1 MSLRLYL
8 LRHGETTFSMSRGFC
23 GVLDVDLTEYGYE
36 MAKAFADEY
45 KDLTWKAIYCSPM
58 KRTRATA
65 TPISEATGLDLIIRE
80 GLKEANY
87 GEWEGKSKEDVKQ
100 EFESDN
106 YHWMTEPA
114 WNPPT
119 GGETAVEV
127 RNRAMSVI
135 AEIEETHA
143 DGNVLVVSHR
153 TTLRIVLCS
162 LLGIDLGRY
171 RDRLD
176 YPAAS
181 LSVVRFCKYGP
192 MLERMGDRAYMPKS
206 LSERE
211 DLEQTPEPE

>member
-1 MSLRLYL
+1 MSLRLFL

-23 GVLDVDLTEYGYE
+23 GALDVELTEHGYE
-36 MAKAFADEY
+36 MAQAFAEEY
-45 KDLTWKAIYCSPM
+45 RNLDWEAIYCSPM
-58 KRTRATA
+58 KRTQATA
-65 TPISEATGLDLIIRE
+65 APISEATGLRIEIRD
-80 GLKEANY
+80 GLKEADY
-87 GEWEGKSKEDVKQ
+87 GEWEGKSKEEVRQ
-100 EFESDN
+100 EFENDN
-106 YHWMTEPA
+106 YYWMTEPA

-127 RNRAMSVI
+127 RNRAMAVI
-135 AEIEETHA
+135 AEIEETHT

-181 LSVVRFCKYGP
+181 LSVVKFGKYGP
-192 MLERMGDRAYMPKS
+192 LLERMGDRAYMPKA
-206 LSERE
+206 LRERE
-211 DLEQTPEPE
+211 NTKHRHTD